1 MYMPLTKSQ
10 EFDFSTMNG
19 RVETAVLD
27 HSNNVDW
34 KQDVIKKE
42 RRGSGKKNDL
52 KWCFS
57 SSKFSKDWIP
67 RQVMEPKSCSFVS
80 DIIANIID
88 KKIVGVSIQV
98 EASRQA
104 PYLPKRAPKSKIIAS
119 TPRPNV
125 SDITAKFD
133 ITSRFKEG

>member
-1 MYMPLTKSQ
+1 MPLTKSQ
-10 EFDFSTMNG
+10 EFDFNTMNA
-19 RVETAVLD
+19 RVEIAVLD
-27 HSNNVDW
+27 HSN
-34 KQDVIKKE
+34 VIKKE

-57 SSKFSKDWIP
+57 SSKLSKHWVA
-67 RQVMEPKSCSFVS
+67 RQVMEPKSYSFVN

-98 EASRQA
+98 EASRQT
-104 PYLPKRAPKSKIIAS
+104 PYLPKSAPKSENIAS

-125 SDITAKFD
+125 SDITE
-133 ITSRFKEG
+133 SLR

>member
-1 MYMPLTKSQ
+1 MYMSLTKSQ
-10 EFDFSTMNG
+10 EFDFNTMNA
-19 RVETAVLD
+19 RVEIAVLD
-27 HSNNVDW
+27 HSNNFDW

-57 SSKFSKDWIP
+57 SSKLSKHWVT
-67 RQVMEPKSCSFVS
+67 RQVMEPKSYSFAN

-98 EASRQA
+98 EASRQT
-104 PYLPKRAPKSKIIAS
+104 PYLPKSAPKSENIAS

-125 SDITAKFD
+125 SDITE
-133 ITSRFKEG
+133 SLR